1 MAKRRNPPREFALI
15 NEQPNINAQQ
25 FPNFHTLYLREIFTS
40 LERRGLI
47 TTIQRNNAL
56 TSIDTIQRK
65 LG

>member
-1 MAKRRNPPREFALI
+1 MTKKRNTPREFVLI
-15 NEQPNINAQQ
+15 SEQPNINAQQ
-25 FPNFHTLYLREIFTS
+25 FPDFHMLYLREIFIS

-65 LG
+65 PD